1 MVAQSRTNVGIAFQ
15 ADARARLMASPWLRE
30 CSAEFCA
37 ALLEQAII
45 RHSPAGAR
53 LFHAGDEGGGLFG
66 IATGT
71 VEISLYLSHP
81 DTPIIHLSHGGY
93 WAGYRPLVGRLR
105 GVGVVARSDVV
116 WALVPRH
123 VAHDLLAAN
132 PEWWRFIARL
142 ADDNAEIALGAIA
155 DLTRQDSRLR
165 AIAVLLRLAGC
176 RHRDPPDGQPIELR
190 LSQTELAA
198 MAVMSRN
205 TLNSIMRE
213 LVEARLVAG
222 GYRTL
227 LIRNPTALRAIL
239 AAAE

>member
-1 MVAQSRTNVGIAFQ
+1 MVAQSRTNVGIEFQ
-15 ADARARLMASPWLRE
+15 ADARARLMASRWLRE
-30 CSAEFCA
+30 CSPEFCA
-37 ALLEQAII
+37 ALLDRAII

-71 VEISLYLSHP
+71 VEISLYVSHP
-81 DTPIIHLSHGGY
+81 DTPIIHLGHGGY
-93 WAGYRPLVGRLR
+93 WAGYRPLVGRVR
-105 GVGVVARSDVV
+105 AIGVMARSDVT
-116 WALVPRH
+116 WALVPQH
-123 VAHDLLAAN
+123 VARDLLAAK

-142 ADDNAEIALGAIA
+142 ADDSCEILLDAIA
-155 DLTRQDSRLR
+155 DLTRQDSRQR

-176 RHRDPPDGQPIELR
+176 RHQDPPDGEPVELR

-213 LVEARLVAG
+213 LVDARLVAG

-227 LIRNPTALRAIL
+227 LIRNPAALRAIL